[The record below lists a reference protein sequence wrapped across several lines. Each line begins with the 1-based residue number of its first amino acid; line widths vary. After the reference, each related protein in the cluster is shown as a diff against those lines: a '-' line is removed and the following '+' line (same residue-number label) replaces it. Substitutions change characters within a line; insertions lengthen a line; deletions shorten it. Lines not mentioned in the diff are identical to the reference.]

1 MNAHRPDR
9 EAERLPAVP
18 AAIRGLI
25 IKALGGALTIV
36 VLAILSSP
44 AAASASTISC
54 SPGSVIVGQSTTC
67 TAMET
72 DHSTSYSFTTDG
84 QGSFTP
90 SSSCNVGKSVACS
103 VSYVPSAVGKGAHTI
118 TATSNRCAPNG
129 TVLPGCP
136 LMTVVTVT
144 GRPTS
149 TAVACA
155 PGAVVVGQS
164 TTCTATVTEA
174 KAAGV
179 ATASPTGTVSF
190 ASSPAGG
197 FGGGSSCV
205 LSANR
210 TSAGCAVTFTPSAV
224 GPGVNT
230 VTATYRGDM
239 QYAGASGSALVTVT
253 APVTVP
259 PPVTAP
265 APPPVIP
272 PAKDSSVT
280 IVSCSPGTVAV
291 GHATTCAA
299 TVSDVAG
306 PTPTG
311 TVSFATSGA
320 GSFGPGASCVLSGIE
335 ASSHCSVTFTP
346 THAASA
352 TVTITAAYSGDFA
365 HTGGSG
371 LTTVAFPPAAGVT
384 ANVTVIQGVVLIS
397 EPSSGHAHTA
407 SESTA
412 GGSLV
417 PLKGSTTA
425 VPVGSTIDARKGTIE
440 MATAADYRGAV
451 DPRHRLQT
459 GVFSAGMFTIQQMTA
474 RQALVVAKRQ
484 HKRRATGIPAT
495 NLRLTN
501 NSNALMAA
509 RCRRSGAPGR
519 GIVRSIH
526 GVANGLFATI
536 GAASIT
542 TVHNAT
548 WTVEDRCDGTL
559 TEVGRGRATV
569 ASPMHLHQRTVTVKA
584 GEAYLVTARFL
595 EGPRKGIRPR

>member
-1 MNAHRPDR
+1 MNRHRTGHD
-9 EAERLPAVP
+9 AERSPAVP

-25 IKALGGALTIV
+25 TKALGGALTIV

-44 AAASASTISC
+44 AAADASTISC
-54 SPGSVIVGQSTTC
+54 SPGSVIVPQSTTC
-67 TAMET
+67 KVMVT
-72 DHSTSYSFTTDG
+72 DRSTSYSFTTDG
-84 QGSFTP
+84 PGSFKP
-90 SSSCNVGKSVACS
+90 SSCKVVAEVCS
-103 VSYVPSAVGKGAHTI
+103 ASYTPSAVGKGAHTI
-118 TATSNRCAPNG
+118 TATSNLCAPNG
-129 TVLPGCP
+129 TVLPSCP
-136 LMTVVTVT
+136 VATVVKVT
-144 GRPTS
+144 GQPTS
-149 TAVACA
+149 TAVACS
-155 PGAVVVGQS
+155 PGAVVVGQP
-164 TTCTATVTEA
+164 TTCTATITEA
-174 KAAGV
+174 AG
-179 ATASPTGTVSF
+179 AGAPTPTGLVSF
-190 ASSPAGG
+190 VSSPAGG
-197 FGGGSSCV
+197 FGGGGSCL
-205 LSANR
+205 LSVNG
-210 TSAGCAVTFTPSAV
+210 TSAGCSVTFTPSAV
-224 GPGVNT
+224 GSGVDT
-230 VTATYRGDM
+230 VTASYGGDS
-239 QYAGASGSALVTVT
+239 QNAGSSGSAVEAVT
-253 APVTVP
+253 APVIVT

-272 PAKDSSVT
+272 PAKDSSAT
-280 IVSCSPGTVAV
+280 TVSCSPGTVAV
-291 GHATTCAA
+291 GRATTCAA
-299 TVSDVAG
+299 TVSDGTGA
-306 PTPTG
+306 TPTG

-320 GSFGPGASCVLSGIE
+320 GSFGPAANCLLTGIE

-352 TVTITAAYSGDFA
+352 TVTITAAYSGDST

-371 LTTVAFPPAAGVT
+371 LTTVAFPPASGVA
-384 ANVTVIQGVVLIS
+384 ANVTVIQGVVLIR
-397 EPSSGHAHTA
+397 EPTSGQAHTA
-407 SESTA
+407 SASTA

-425 VPVGSTIDARKGTIE
+425 VPIGSTIDARKGTIE
-440 MATAADYRGAV
+440 MATGADYRGAV

-459 GVFSAGMFTIQQMTA
+459 GVFSAGMFTIEQMTA
-474 RQALVVAKRQ
+474 RQALAVAKRQ

-501 NSNALMAA
+501 NSNALTAA

-542 TVHNAT
+542 TVHSAS

-595 EGPRKGIRPR
+595 EGPRKGISPR